1 MPSIEVTINGR
12 KYRMAC
18 EEGEEDRLRG
28 LAQEFDARIA
38 KIKKEF
44 GEIGETRLTVMAAL
58 VLADELS
65 EAERRLREQASAFES
80 AKDVEAA
87 SAGRAQVTQAAI
99 VAALDAASERIEQVT
114 RGLNQGLNDGV
125 PLG

>member
-87 SAGRAQVTQAAI
+87 SAGRAQVTQAAV

>member
-28 LAQEFDARIA
+28 LAQDFDARIA

-80 AKDVEAA
+80 AKEMEAA
-87 SAGRAQVTQAAI
+87 SAGRAQVTQAA
-99 VAALDAASERIEQVT
+99 VVSALDAASERIEQVT
-114 RGLNQGLNDGV
+114 RGLNQGLSDGV